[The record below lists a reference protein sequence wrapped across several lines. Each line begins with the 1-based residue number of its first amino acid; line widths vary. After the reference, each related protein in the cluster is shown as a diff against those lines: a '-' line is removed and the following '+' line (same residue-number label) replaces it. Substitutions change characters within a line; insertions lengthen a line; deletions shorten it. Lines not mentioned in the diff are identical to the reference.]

1 MIQDLDLYA
10 VFMKTAKS
18 RSISGAAKEMHISQ
32 PAVSLAIGR
41 LEEQLGVKLFFRSSR
56 GISLTSEGETLSE
69 HLSSAFSL
77 IEAGEEK
84 LRDIAGLRGGTL
96 RIGASDMTLRFFLLD
111 YLERFRDR
119 YPGVRLTV
127 TNAPTPSTLEALRGG
142 VIDFGI
148 ISEPVDT
155 PDDSL
160 ELIPVKTIRDIFVHS
175 DRLHIAEKKL
185 DPLSIRKYPLIL
197 LEKETSTRRYID
209 SFFGEGV
216 LTPSIELATS
226 DLLLE
231 FARRGIGIS
240 CVVEDFAAAD
250 LASGRLKR
258 AELRRELPPRRF
270 LLAYL
275 KKIPLS
281 AAAENLITEI
291 RNTLGEPNEQSGA
304 EIASE

>member
-1 MIQDLDLYA
+1 MQDLDLYA

-18 RSISGAAKEMHISQ
+18 RSISHAAREMHISQ

-41 LEEQLGVKLFFRSSR
+41 LEERLGVKLFFRSSR
-56 GISLTSEGETLSE
+56 GISLTSEGETLLE

-77 IEAGEEK
+77 IAAGEEK
-84 LRDIAGLRGGTL
+84 LREIAGLRGGTL

-111 YLERFRDR
+111 YLERFRDS

-127 TNAPTPSTLEALRGG
+127 TNAPTPSTLEALRNG
-142 VIDFGI
+142 VIDFGV
-148 ISEPVDT
+148 ISEPVEIT
-155 PDDSL
+155 DDSL
-160 ELIPVKTIRDIFVHS
+160 ELIPVKTIRDIFVRS
-175 DRLHIAEKKL
+175 DRFHIAEKKL
-185 DPLSIRKYPLIL
+185 DPVSLRKYPLIL

-258 AELRRELPPRRF
+258 VELKRELPPRRF

-275 KKIPLS
+275 KKLPLS
-281 AAAENLITEI
+281 AAAANLIAEI
-291 RNTLGEPNEQSGA
+291 RESLDTPSGQSGD
-304 EIASE
+304 EDVTE